1 MLKINGEL
9 ILKINVVHFL
19 AVLCLVL
26 FTTDIYSQSYLG
38 LNDSYAAILSE
49 RGQTY
54 DAWSMSMGNAY
65 STFGNSYTA
74 TLFNPATLATAE
86 KTTFTTSVGLNL
98 YRNTTNYLSTETS
111 SLKTQTNLS
120 QFGLVLP
127 FKSDSTGRT
136 FALSLGYNQS
146 KDFNRIVEFEGYNAN
161 GSFVNDLVLDGKN
174 IARNLLLS
182 YPYNDPVSG
191 EYFED
196 RTILNNNLQQ
206 KGSLINDGGL
216 YNWSAGASYEFAYN
230 VFFGASVNYAI
241 GTLQSNREIS
251 ETDINDFYS
260 LTTTTIPDSSLTAG
274 FESFR
279 FNDVV
284 DWSYNGWDARFGL
297 LYKFFDFIRIG
308 GSVKLPTTFVISED
322 HYFNGESNFSTGYTK
337 TLDVPVVSSKY
348 EITSPFEFTAAAS
361 VNIWFI
367 TGAAEVSYTDYTQMR
382 FSGDE
387 DPPVYAEINKQILE
401 KYTQV
406 FNLRAGAEFRL
417 PFTGLSA
424 RAGFMYNPSPL
435 ANTPTEYDRKILNA
449 GLGISSG
456 EGDFE
461 FHVTYSRS
469 WWDEPG
475 EGFGPNVP
483 PVDQSIKIDNIMT
496 SFTVRF

>member
-1 MLKINGEL
+1 MKKYL
-9 ILKINVVHFL
+9 VHIL
-19 AVLCLVL
+19 AVLFVVL
-26 FTTDIYSQSYLG
+26 LTNDLYSQNYLG
-38 LNDSYAAILSE
+38 LNDGYAAILSE
-49 RGQTY
+49 RGQSY

-86 KTTFTTSVGLNL
+86 KLTLTTSVGLNL

-120 QFGLVLP
+120 QFGLVYP
-127 FKSDSTGRT
+127 IKSDSSGRT

-146 KDFNRIVEFEGYNAN
+146 KDFNRIVEFTGYNSN
-161 GSFVNDLVLDGKN
+161 GSFVNDLVVDGKN
-174 IARNLLLS
+174 IARNLLLG
-182 YPYNDPVSG
+182 YPYYDPNSG
-191 EYFED
+191 QYFED

-206 KGSLINDGGL
+206 SGSLISDGGL

-230 VFFGASVNYAI
+230 VFFGASVNYTI
-241 GTLQSNREIS
+241 GTLQSNREFR
-251 ETDINDFYS
+251 ETDINDVYS
-260 LTTTTIPDSSLTAG
+260 LATTTIPDSNLTAG
-274 FESFR
+274 FDSYYL
-279 FNDVV
+279 NDVV
-284 DWSYNGWDARFGL
+284 DWSYNGWDGRFGL
-297 LYKFFDFIRIG
+297 LYKFFDFIRLG
-308 GSVKLPTTFVISED
+308 GSVKLPTTFVIAED
-322 HYFNGESNFSTGYTK
+322 HYFSGQSNFSTGYTK
-337 TLDVPVVSSKY
+337 TLDNPVISSEYK
-348 EITSPFEFTAAAS
+348 ITSPFEFTAAAS
-361 VNIWFI
+361 VNLWFI
-367 TGAAEVSYTDYTQMR
+367 TAAAEASYTDYTQMR
-382 FSGDE
+382 FSGDI
-387 DPPVYAEINKQILE
+387 DPTITAEINKQILT

-435 ANTPTEYDRKILNA
+435 ANTPTEYDRKIFNA

-461 FHVTYSRS
+461 FNVTYSRS

-483 PVDQSIKIDNIMT
+483 PVDQSIRIDNVMT

>member
-1 MLKINGEL
+1 LKK
-9 ILKINVVHFL
+9 ILVFFFT
-19 AVLCLVL
+19 VLQIL
-26 FTTDIYSQSYLG
+26 FFTSESFSQSYLG
-38 LNDSYAAILSE
+38 LNDGYAAILSE

-74 TLFNPATLATAE
+74 TLFNPATLATAD
-86 KTTFTTSVGLNL
+86 KITFTTSVGLNL
-98 YRNTTNYLSTETS
+98 YRNTTTYLSNEVP

-120 QFGLVLP
+120 QFGLVYP
-127 FKSDSTGRT
+127 IKSDSSGRT
-136 FALSLGYNQS
+136 FALSLGYNQT

-161 GSFVNDLVLDGKN
+161 GSFVNDLVVDGKN
-174 IARNLLLS
+174 IARNLLLG

-206 KGSLINDGGL
+206 KGSLINDGGIN
-216 YNWSAGASYEFAYN
+216 NWSAGASYEFAYN

-241 GTLQSNREIS
+241 GTLQSNREFS

-260 LTTTTIPDSSLTAG
+260 LATTTIPDSNLTAG
-274 FESFR
+274 FESFYL
-279 FNDVV
+279 NDVV
-284 DWSYNGWDARFGL
+284 DWSYNGWDGRFGL

-308 GSVKLPTTFVISED
+308 GSVKLPTTFVIVED
-322 HYFNGESNFSTGYTK
+322 HYFNGQSNFSTGYTK
-337 TLDVPVVSSKY
+337 TLNTPVVTSEY
-348 EITSPFEFTAAAS
+348 TITTPFEFTAAAS
-361 VNIWFI
+361 VNFFFV
-367 TGAAEVSYTDYTQMR
+367 TAAAEVSYTDYTQMR
-382 FSGDE
+382 FSGDI
-387 DPPVYAEINKQILE
+387 DPPITAAINKLILE

-406 FNLRAGAEFRL
+406 FNLRAGGEFRL

-435 ANTPTEYDRKILNA
+435 ADTPMEYDRKILNA

-456 EGDFE
+456 DGDLE
-461 FHVTYSRS
+461 FNVTYSRS

-483 PVDQSIKIDNIMT
+483 AIDQSIKIDNIMA
-496 SFTVRF
+496 SFTVRFN

>member
-1 MLKINGEL
+1 MKI
-9 ILKINVVHFL
+9 ILVHFL
-19 AVLCLVL
+19 AVLYVVL
-26 FTTDIYSQSYLG
+26 LTSDLYSQNYLG

-49 RGQTY
+49 RGYSY

-86 KTTFTTSVGLNL
+86 KLTLTTSVGLNL
-98 YRNTTNYLSTETS
+98 YRNTTNYLSNETS

-120 QFGLVLP
+120 QFGLVYP
-127 FKSDSTGRT
+127 IKSDSSGRT

-146 KDFNRIVEFEGYNAN
+146 KDFNRIVEFQGYNSN
-161 GSFVNDLVLDGKN
+161 GSFVNDLVVDGKN

-182 YPYNDPVSG
+182 YPYFDPNSG
-191 EYFED
+191 QYFED

-206 KGSLINDGGL
+206 SGSLISDGGL
-216 YNWSAGASYEFAYN
+216 YNWSAGASYEFAHN
-230 VFFGASVNYAI
+230 VFFGASANYTI
-241 GTLQSNREIS
+241 GTLQSNREFT
-251 ETDINDFYS
+251 ETDVNDVYS
-260 LTTTTIPDSSLTAG
+260 LAATTIPDSNLTAG
-274 FESFR
+274 FDSYYL
-279 FNDVV
+279 NDVV
-284 DWSYNGWDARFGL
+284 DWTYNGWDGRFGM
-297 LYKFFDFIRIG
+297 LYKFFDFIRLG
-308 GSVKLPTTFVISED
+308 GSVKLPTTFVIIED
-322 HYFNGESNFSTGYTK
+322 HYFSGQSNFATGYTK
-337 TLDVPVVSSKY
+337 TLDNPVISSEYK
-348 EITSPFEFTAAAS
+348 ITSPFEFTAAAS
-361 VNIWFI
+361 VNLWFI
-367 TGAAEVSYTDYTQMR
+367 TAAAEVSYTDYTQMR
-382 FSGDE
+382 FSGDI
-387 DPPVYAEINKQILE
+387 DPTISAAINKQILT

-406 FNLRAGAEFRL
+406 FNLRGGAEFRL

-435 ANTPTEYDRKILNA
+435 ANTPTEYDRKIFNA

-461 FHVTYSRS
+461 FNVTYSRS

-483 PVDQSIKIDNIMT
+483 AIDQAIRIDNVMT

>member
-1 MLKINGEL
+1 
-9 ILKINVVHFL
+9 VHIL
-19 AVLCLVL
+19 AVLFVVL
-26 FTTDIYSQSYLG
+26 LTNDLYSQNYLG
-38 LNDSYAAILSE
+38 LNDGYAAILSE
-49 RGQTY
+49 RGQSY

-86 KTTFTTSVGLNL
+86 KLTLTTSVGLNL

-120 QFGLVLP
+120 QFGLVYP
-127 FKSDSTGRT
+127 IKSDSSGRT

-146 KDFNRIVEFEGYNAN
+146 KDFNRIVEFTGYNSN
-161 GSFVNDLVLDGKN
+161 GSFVNDLVVDGKN
-174 IARNLLLS
+174 IARNLLLG
-182 YPYNDPVSG
+182 YPYYDPNSG
-191 EYFED
+191 QYFED

-206 KGSLINDGGL
+206 SGSLISDGGL

-230 VFFGASVNYAI
+230 VFFGASVNYTI
-241 GTLQSNREIS
+241 GTLQSNREFR
-251 ETDINDFYS
+251 ETDINDVYS
-260 LTTTTIPDSSLTAG
+260 LATTTIPDSNLTAG
-274 FESFR
+274 FDSYYL
-279 FNDVV
+279 NDVV
-284 DWSYNGWDARFGL
+284 DWSYNGWDGRFGL
-297 LYKFFDFIRIG
+297 LYKFFDFIRLG
-308 GSVKLPTTFVISED
+308 GSVKLPTTFVIAED
-322 HYFNGESNFSTGYTK
+322 HYFSGQSNFSTGYTK
-337 TLDVPVVSSKY
+337 TLDNPVISSEYK
-348 EITSPFEFTAAAS
+348 ITSPFEFTAAAS
-361 VNIWFI
+361 VNLWFI
-367 TGAAEVSYTDYTQMR
+367 TAAAEASYTDYTQMR
-382 FSGDE
+382 FSGDI
-387 DPPVYAEINKQILE
+387 DPTITAEINKQILT

-435 ANTPTEYDRKILNA
+435 ANTPTEYDRKIFNA

-461 FHVTYSRS
+461 FNVTYSRS

-483 PVDQSIKIDNIMT
+483 PVDQSIRIDNVMT